1 MNDESFIPAGS
12 QMRREQI
19 AIIALAGWLS
29 LISFFM
35 ILAHSVD
42 LAIFFVL
49 ALIGF
54 LIIVELI
61 SPKYIQPGYLRSIK
75 YLIAAAIVV
84 FAAIVVQ
91 KILEILGFIIVF

>member
-1 MNDESFIPAGS
+1 MNDERFTSAGS
-12 QMRREQI
+12 LMRREQI

-29 LISFFM
+29 LITVLLF
-35 ILAHSVD
+35 LAHSVD

-61 SPKYIQPGYLRSIK
+61 SPKYIQPGYLRYIK

-84 FAAIVVQ
+84 FAAIVAQ